1 MPVCDLAASHSL
13 TAAISE
19 KISIIH
25 QKIEKSSLN
34 SRVRSIKSSQLAIN
48 RL

>member
-13 TAAISE
+13 TEAISG
-19 KISIIH
+19 KLSTMH

-34 SRVRSIKSSQLAIN
+34 SRVPSINSSQLAITHV
-48 RL
+48 